1 MKHNLKVKLNIKSII
16 LYEKLTNSPFAEFSN
31 QEYQVA
37 ALLYCMLVANND
49 YHFTFQDTID
59 VLFSD
64 EKFLMEISKDLE
76 KQLLCEQQFFN
87 VYQSEPQEKT
97 ESNTEENIEK
107 PFIYKLIPVLVKDCN
122 LDIHYIMNDMHYSE
136 IQEYMQ
142 YKEQSDKV
150 DLVEK
155 RLFTYLNMLPH
166 ITSKK
171 VKSPSDILPFD
182 WEIKEKKEKVKKEVE
197 ANQHKLREFLESA
210 QEIKADDLK

>member
-1 MKHNLKVKLNIKSII
+1 MKFEIKLNIKSII
-16 LYEKLTNSPFAEFSN
+16 LYEKLTNTPFAEFSN

-49 YHFTFQDTID
+49 YHFTFQDTVD
-59 VLFSD
+59 VLFTD
-64 EKFLMEISKDLE
+64 EKFLLGISKDLK
-76 KQLLCEQQFFN
+76 KQMLCEQQFFN
-87 VYQSEPQEKT
+87 VYQSEQQEKAT
-97 ESNTEENIEK
+97 ESNTEENSGK

-122 LDIHYIMNDMHYSE
+122 LDINYVMEKMHYSE

-150 DLVEK
+150 DMVEK

-171 VKSPSDILPFD
+171 VKLPSDILPFD